1 MTPNSISFIA
11 LAKEYCTAVA
21 NPPADLQEF
30 VADMLRLLPR
40 IYITASDLAV
50 DSLDEGGYLDQAMD
64 EDTYTDIM
72 GRVSGMLGF
81 DDSYLEVFM
90 SDMKYSD
97 TPIATTISEG
107 LADIAQVLF
116 NLLATVREAPEPVV
130 EEALYAVKAEFAEY
144 WSQTLCNVL
153 RALNAVKYQS

>member
-1 MTPNSISFIA
+1 MTPNAISFIA
-11 LAKEYCTAVA
+11 LAKEYCTAVS

-50 DSLDEGGYLDQAMD
+50 DSFDEGGYLDQAMD

>member
-1 MTPNSISFIA
+1 MTPNAISFIA

-21 NPPADLQEF
+21 NPQPEVPEF
-30 VADMLRLLPR
+30 VGTMLRLLPR

-50 DSLDEGGYLDQAMD
+50 DSLDEEGYLDQAMD

-72 GRVSGMLGF
+72 GRLSSLLGF
-81 DDSYLEVFM
+81 EDSYLEVFM

-116 NLLATVREAPEPVV
+116 NFLATVREAPEPVV
-130 EEALYAVKAEFAEY
+130 EEALCAVKSEFAEY